1 MVEDRSASDT
11 GASWRDIAV
20 CTQVH
25 PDLFFP
31 VKGDGT
37 SRREDLRAAQSVC
50 AGCPVWR
57 QCLSEALAAGE
68 QWGVWGGVNMEA
80 IRTAKRRQRVKALL
94 R

>member
-1 MVEDRSASDT
+1 MVDDRRASNER
-11 GASWRDIAV
+11 APWRDLAV

-37 SRREDLRAAQSVC
+37 SRSADLRAAQSVC
-50 AGCPVWR
+50 ASCPVWR
-57 QCLSEALAAGE
+57 QCLSEALTAGE

-80 IRTAKRRQRVKALL
+80 IRSAKRRQRVKALL

>member
-1 MVEDRSASDT
+1 MDDRRESNEQ
-11 GASWRDIAV
+11 ASWRDLAV

-37 SRREDLRAAQSVC
+37 SRRADLRAAQSVC
-50 AGCPVWR
+50 ASCPVWR
-57 QCLSEALAAGE
+57 QCLSEALTAGE

-80 IRTAKRRQRVKALL
+80 IRSAKRRQRVKALL